1 MYPVDLIIPQCPVQG
16 HDRHVEQIRGGL
28 DGDEVGHDILL
39 LIECDVVHLVMVSH
53 AQQISKAMVRQI
65 KVSVTRAIG
74 QSPFD

>member
-16 HDRHVEQIRGGL
+16 HDRHVEQIRCSL

-53 AQQISKAMVRQI
+53 AQQISKAIVKQI
-65 KVSVTRAIG
+65 AASVTKVIG
-74 QSPFD
+74 LSPFD